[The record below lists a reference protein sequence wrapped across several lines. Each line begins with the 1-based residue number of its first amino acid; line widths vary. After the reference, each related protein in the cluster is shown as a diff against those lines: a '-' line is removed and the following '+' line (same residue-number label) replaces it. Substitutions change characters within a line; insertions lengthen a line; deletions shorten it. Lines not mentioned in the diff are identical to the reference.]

1 MNDVKINS
9 NSIEEMYVKYYSSL
23 KRHCIKLVSYNP
35 RFVSIAED
43 CVQEAFYRAV
53 CHADDFASSP
63 NQYGWLAT
71 CCTHYMLSHIR
82 KAKKREK
89 IIGKSVSLEAY
100 GDVPDLMDNVL
111 AWIAHTDYQ
120 ETIEEFMATLSPLEQ
135 KIFRAY
141 YEKGLSLKDTAQQ
154 SKLSITSVRGT
165 LDRIRAKGRHFR
177 LMIFPFIGQ
186 CTLTLFKH
194 HIK

>member
-9 NSIEEMYVKYYSSL
+9 NSIEEIYVKYYSSL

-82 KAKKREK
+82 KTKKREK

-100 GDVPDLMDNVL
+100 GDVPDLMDNIL

-141 YEKGLSLKDTAQQ
+141 YTAQPSVMLHQFSVQFSLLAEEKLFPVSKRFTLQ
-154 SKLSITSVRGT
+154 SSKQYTPVNT
-165 LDRIRAKGRHFR
+165 
-177 LMIFPFIGQ
+177 
-186 CTLTLFKH
+186 
-194 HIK
+194 

>member
-82 KAKKREK
+82 KTKKREK
-89 IIGKSVSLEAY
+89 
-100 GDVPDLMDNVL
+100 NN
-111 AWIAHTDYQ
+111 
-120 ETIEEFMATLSPLEQ
+120 
-135 KIFRAY
+135 R
-141 YEKGLSLKDTAQQ
+141 
-154 SKLSITSVRGT
+154 
-165 LDRIRAKGRHFR
+165 
-177 LMIFPFIGQ
+177 
-186 CTLTLFKH
+186 
-194 HIK
+194 